1 MHLRSFKGAL
11 RKAYLGIRKPILRVL
26 ISTRPVP
33 AIPRSIPSILV
44 ISQRRLGDVA
54 LEIPALRQLRRAY
67 PKAVVGIVAPA
78 AFHPL
83 LALACEPQYLFPYP
97 VRARSLLAV
106 LADIRKHDW
115 HLAVDLTTDYH
126 LLPAFLA
133 SHSRARIRLGFEN
146 AGRERFFDIALP
158 FHERI
163 HMMEQFRAPLE
174 ILGHESQ
181 ASFPPFDIPVLALPF
196 PPKNGFRRRIGLH
209 PGATHWTQRWP
220 LAYFAD
226 LAREIHEAGDQVLV
240 LGVESERLML
250 EEIAE
255 RSRGAAI
262 PIVCSGD
269 ILRFAATLKGLDLL
283 VCNNSGPLHL
293 AGLLGVP
300 TISFMGPTAKERW
313 WPLGSRARVL
323 RQESLPC
330 IGCNLSYCK
339 IRTHACMTGLTP
351 KMAFSEYS
359 RFSTDNP
366 ND

>member
-1 MHLRSFKGAL
+1 MHVRSFKVAL
-11 RKAYLGIRKPILRVL
+11 RKAYLGMRKSILRLL

-33 AIPRSIPSILV
+33 AIPQSIPTILV
-44 ISQRRLGDVA
+44 ISQQRLGDVA

-67 PKAVVGIVAPA
+67 PKAVMGIVAPA

-83 LALACEPQYLFPYP
+83 LALAAEPQYLFPYP
-97 VRARSLLAV
+97 AGAASLLAV
-106 LADIRKHDW
+106 LADLRKHDW
-115 HLAVDLTTDYH
+115 HLAIDLTTDYH
-126 LLPAFLA
+126 LLPVFLV
-133 SHSRARIRLGFEN
+133 SQSRARIRLGFEN

-158 FHERI
+158 FHERV
-163 HMMEQFRAPLE
+163 HMMDQFCAPLK

-181 ASFPPFDIPVLALPF
+181 VPLPPFDIPVLPLPF
-196 PPKNGFRRRIGLH
+196 PAKNGSRRRIGFH

-240 LGVESERLML
+240 LGSESERLML

-255 RSRGAAI
+255 GSRGAAT
-262 PIVCSGD
+262 PIVFGGD
-269 ILRFAATLKGLDLL
+269 ILRFAATLKELDLL

-313 WPLGSRARVL
+313 WPLGSPAQVL
-323 RQESLPC
+323 RQENLPC

-351 KMAFSEYS
+351 KMAFSEYL
-359 RFSTDNP
+359 RFSDNP

>member
-1 MHLRSFKGAL
+1 MQLRSFKVAL
-11 RKAYLGIRKPILRVL
+11 RKVYLGMRKPILQLL
-26 ISTRPVP
+26 ISTRPIPV
-33 AIPRSIPSILV
+33 IPRSIPTLLV

-97 VRARSLLAV
+97 VRVASMLAV
-106 LADIRKHDW
+106 LAEIRKHDW
-115 HLAVDLTTDYH
+115 HLALDLTTDYH
-126 LLPAFLA
+126 LLPAFLTA
-133 SHSRARIRLGFEN
+133 QSRARIRLGFKN

-158 FHERI
+158 FHERV

-181 ASFPPFDIPVLALPF
+181 DPFPPLDIPVFPLPF
-196 PPKNGFRRRIGLH
+196 PAKNGFQRRIGVH

-220 LAYFAD
+220 LAYFAG
-226 LAREIHEAGDQVLV
+226 LAREIHDAGDQVLV
-240 LGVESERLML
+240 LGLESERLML
-250 EEIAE
+250 EETAE
-255 RSRGAAI
+255 RSRGAAV

-269 ILRFAATLKGLDLL
+269 ILQFAATLKGLDLL

-300 TISFMGPTAKERW
+300 TISFMGPTVKERW
-313 WPLGSRARVL
+313 WPRGSRASVL
-323 RQESLPC
+323 RLESLPC

-339 IRTHACMTGLTP
+339 IRTHACMTELTP
-351 KMAFSEYS
+351 RMAFAEYL
-359 RFSTDNP
+359 RFSAATPD
-366 ND
+366 D